1 MFKQISFVLLFICCS
16 THAITQDF
24 YAETPAAKRWVKKQF
39 RKLNKN
45 QRIAQLMIVRAHSNL
60 GADHIASVKELISKY
75 NVGGLCFFQGGPVR
89 QALLTNEYQQL
100 AKTPLMICIDGEWGL
115 GMRLD
120 SVINFPRQLM
130 MGAVS
135 NKQTIYDFGK
145 AVGLQC
151 KRMGIHVNYAPDVD
165 VNNNPSN
172 PVINDR
178 SFGENK
184 YKVAAFGTAY
194 MQGMQDVGVMAT
206 AKHFPGHGDVS
217 VDSHYDLPII
227 NKTKAQLDSLELFP
241 FRALIKA
248 GVGSV
253 MIAHLYIPA
262 IDTTANLATTLS
274 KKNVTDLLRNELGYQ
289 GLSFTDALEM
299 KGVTKFFPA
308 GEAAVQA
315 LIAGNDLLC
324 LPGDVAGSITKIRAA
339 IKEGKLNWDDINTRV
354 KKVLLAKY
362 HLGLNNIQPIDTTN
376 LVSDLNNQTNTI
388 RSVLSKEAITLLQ
401 KTSATSFP
409 LNPQK
414 KIAYIAVGSA
424 GESIIANTLKKELGA
439 TIFYFASKAKL
450 GKQLMD
456 DKTTNSF
463 SEATDSAAA
472 TNFISYIKNNNFDQL
487 VIGVHNYS
495 RRPANNYGL

>member
-1 MFKQISFVLLFICCS
+1 MLKQISLIAFFICCGIS
-16 THAITQDF
+16 ITAQDF
-24 YAETPAAKRWVKKQF
+24 YAETPQAKRWVKKQF

-45 QRIAQLMIVRAHSNL
+45 QRIAQLMIIRAHSNL
-60 GADHIASVKELISKY
+60 GADHVNSVKDLITKY

-165 VNNNPSN
+165 VNNNPLN

-184 YKVAAFGTAY
+184 YKVASFGTSY

-206 AKHFPGHGDVS
+206 AKHFPGHGDVA

-262 IDTTANLATTLS
+262 IDTTSNLATTLS
-274 KKNVTDLLRNELGYQ
+274 KKNVTDLLRNELGYN

-324 LPGDVAGSITKIRAA
+324 LPGDVEGSIIKVRAA
-339 IKEGKLNWDDINTRV
+339 IKTGKLNWDDINTRV

-362 HLGLNNIQPIDTTN
+362 HLGLNKVQAIDTTN
-376 LVSDLNNQTNTI
+376 LVADLNVATNAI
-388 RSVLSKEAITLLQ
+388 RNTLSKEAITLVQ
-401 KTSATSFP
+401 KTNAQAFP
-409 LNPQK
+409 LHNQK
-414 KIAYIAVGSA
+414 KIAYIAIGSA
-424 GESIIANTLKKELGA
+424 GEAVIANTLKKEAGA

-456 DKTTNSF
+456 DKTSNSF
-463 SEATDSAAA
+463 GDASDSTSAAS
-472 TNFISYIKNNNFDQL
+472 FVDYIQKNNFDQI

-495 RRPANNYGL
+495 RRPA